1 MTGASSPS
9 LASEAAP
16 ALELRA
22 RVHLAHARIGH
33 LLDTNALRGLHVKG
47 YAMSPGVYR
56 SNRSSSDVDLL
67 VHPDDAPHAVALL
80 TSHGWTQVTDFSEGS
95 IFEHAATLWHDH
107 LGYVDV
113 HRHFPGLGSSPSR
126 AFERLWAERESRVIA
141 GSAVPVP
148 SIRHQRLVVVVHA
161 ARDPSRGLSDVSHL
175 QTTLSQQ
182 EWRELREQARVLDA
196 TAAWHVA
203 TDEDAVGM
211 DEHDLTLFT
220 ALRSQE
226 SGMQLFTTRWRA
238 AESTRERAALVLH
251 TLPVNR
257 PHLQMRLGRPPT
269 RADILRE
276 QAHRAGALVGWIRE
290 KAVSRGR

>member
-22 RVHLAHARIGH
+22 RVHLGHARIGH
-33 LLDTNALRGLHVKG
+33 LLVTNVLRGLHVKG

-148 SIRHQRLVVVVHA
+148 SLRHQRLVVVVHA
-161 ARDPSRGLSDVSHL
+161 ARDPGRGLSDVSHL
-175 QTTLSQQ
+175 QATLSDE

-196 TAAWHVA
+196 AAAWHLATEEEVA
-203 TDEDAVGM
+203 DM
-211 DEHDLTLFT
+211 DEHDLSLFG
-220 ALRSQE
+220 ALRDQE
-226 SGMQLFTTRWRA
+226 TGMDMFSTRWQA
-238 AESTRERAALVLH
+238 AGTARDRAALLLH
-251 TLPVNR
+251 TIPVNR
-257 PHLQMRLGRPPT
+257 PHLQMRLGHPPS
-269 RADILRE
+269 RRE
-276 QAHRAGALVGWIRE
+276 VLEEQVARAGALAAWIRRS
-290 KAVSRGR
+290 ARRGR